1 MRIKPRKGI
10 RNVNKSFYVLFV
22 FYFLMFYA
30 LPFSGL
36 HLASH
41 ALSSTSLFS
50 LSFFLCFSSDLLVSL
65 FCFLL
70 SSVPP
75 IRSSLHSTHLHLFPI
90 WFMSVLLFMFIFT
103 PWQLLSITLFLF
115 NHYFCW
121 KNLIFLVS
129 FHKCF
134 LFRLYSID
142 SSFHFPFFIPVFFPA
157 FQSRL
162 RFLWFPANDV
172 NGESAR
178 QTTQMIG
185 TYPLPGTVTRQIR
198 GVPSPSK
205 ANVCRYECATWLQ
218 LCISMPRGKLRGKL
232 WVWLVL
238 G

>member
-142 SSFHFPFFIPVFFPA
+142 SSFHFPFFIPVFSGFSVPLA
-157 FQSRL
+157 ISVIPRKWRQR
-162 RFLWFPANDV
+162 RKCPTNNTDDRYIPPPWHRD
-172 NGESAR
+172 SAD
-178 QTTQMIG
+178 
-185 TYPLPGTVTRQIR
+185 
-198 GVPSPSK
+198 
-205 ANVCRYECATWLQ
+205 
-218 LCISMPRGKLRGKL
+218 PRGSFTFQG
-232 WVWLVL
+232 
-238 G
+238 

>member
-142 SSFHFPFFIPVFFPA
+142 SSFHFPFFIPVFFRLFSPA
-157 FQSRL
+157 CDFCDSPQMTSTEKVPDKQHRWSVHTPSLAPWLGRSAGFLHLPRL
-162 RFLWFPANDV
+162 MYVVMSVQRDYNFAFRCPE
-172 NGESAR
+172 GSC
-178 QTTQMIG
+178 
-185 TYPLPGTVTRQIR
+185 
-198 GVPSPSK
+198 GVS
-205 ANVCRYECATWLQ
+205 CGFDLF
-218 LCISMPRGKLRGKL
+218 
-232 WVWLVL
+232 
-238 G
+238 